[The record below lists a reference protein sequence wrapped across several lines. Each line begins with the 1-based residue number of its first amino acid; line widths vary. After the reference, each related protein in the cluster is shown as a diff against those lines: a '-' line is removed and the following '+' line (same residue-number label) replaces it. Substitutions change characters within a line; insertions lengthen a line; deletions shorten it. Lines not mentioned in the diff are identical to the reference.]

1 MQIIFSKEKAL
12 KKQMIFLAVVLLAF
26 AAACSTAQSKSSKKD
41 AENLKLLEQ
50 NVESTDSFFNQ
61 GKDHL
66 VKNEFD
72 KALESFG
79 KSKYSQALFYKA
91 IALGQLGK
99 ADEAQSAF
107 KECVAKDILKN
118 ESNYNLAMISYD
130 KGDASLAKELM
141 ESVVSADPEHTGALF
156 FLGNLKYLENDMDG
170 ALSYYEKALKTQPD
184 STDLWEAVFSVRLQK
199 EEFSKAWEI
208 REKLDRSNIETVLN
222 VLKVAEITG
231 NYLKGAELVTEELM
245 KDGNIS
251 KMRRILLA
259 KGGKFEEALRNARK
273 ELENAG
279 EGFVMIDRSTE
290 AEGSYVIG
298 VDRNSV
304 FLVCSKDPQQFI
316 PVTVSGGKVS
326 IKDSQLESGVSEI
339 SGLAKKFCLGNH

>member
-1 MQIIFSKEKAL
+1 M
-12 KKQMIFLAVVLLAF
+12 KKIMILMTSVVFLLS
-26 AAACSTAQSKSSKKD
+26 AACSTSQQKSSKRD
-41 AENLKLLEQ
+41 ADNLKLLEQ
-50 NVESTDSFFNQ
+50 NVESTDSFFNH

-72 KALESFG
+72 KALESFS

-91 IALGQLGK
+91 IVLGQLGK
-99 ADEAQSAF
+99 PDEAQSAF
-107 KECVAKDILKN
+107 RECVAKDILKN

-130 KGDASLAKELM
+130 KGDAASAKELM
-141 ESVVSADPEHTGALF
+141 EGVVSADPEHTGALF

-208 REKLDRSNIETVLN
+208 REKLDRSNLETVQN
-222 VLKVAEITG
+222 VLKLAELTG
-231 NYLKGAELVTEELM
+231 NYLKGSEFVTDELM

-251 KMRRILLA
+251 KMTRILLT
-259 KGGKFEEALRNARK
+259 KGGKFENALKNAEK
-273 ELENAG
+273 ELESSA

-304 FLVCSKDPQQFI
+304 FIVCSKDPQKFV

-326 IKDSQLESGVSEI
+326 IEGSKLQSGVSEI
-339 SGLAKKFCLGNH
+339 SSLAKNFCLGNY